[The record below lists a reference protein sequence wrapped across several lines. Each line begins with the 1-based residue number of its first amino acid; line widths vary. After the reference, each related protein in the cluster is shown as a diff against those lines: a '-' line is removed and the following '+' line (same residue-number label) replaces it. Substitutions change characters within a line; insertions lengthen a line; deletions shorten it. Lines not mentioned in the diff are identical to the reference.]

1 MHQLY
6 CCFRKHRYT
15 VFSRIVAFPSIYLF
29 ICFSFIY
36 LFIFKKRGFYLLFFH
51 LNHDFYLRAASVRE
65 NTVFFNV
72 WIRRKLSKI
81 VTCAEEF
88 VPYCQ
93 IRVIK
98 PHGKGLQL
106 WRYSCCVWPILRTNN
121 SLFCIL
127 FNLIY
132 ENFNVLRFRG
142 SIYHS
147 YDRS

>member
-1 MHQLY
+1 METSLINFFDCSVKLEMPFLFSLY
-6 CCFRKHRYT
+6 TSQTLIRNVSVY
-15 VFSRIVAFPSIYLF
+15 VSVILLFSKTWIYRIFSNSSLHFYLFIYLF
-29 ICFSFIY
+29 IIY

-51 LNHDFYLRAASVRE
+51 LNHDFYLTAASVRE

-106 WRYSCCVWPILRTNN
+106 WRYSCCV
-121 SLFCIL
+121 
-127 FNLIY
+127 
-132 ENFNVLRFRG
+132 
-142 SIYHS
+142 
-147 YDRS
+147 